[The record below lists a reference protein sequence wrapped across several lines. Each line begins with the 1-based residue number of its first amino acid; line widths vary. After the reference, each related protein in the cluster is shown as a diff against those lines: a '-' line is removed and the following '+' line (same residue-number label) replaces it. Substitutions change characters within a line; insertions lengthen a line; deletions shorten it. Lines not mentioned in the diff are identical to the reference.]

1 MSYFGTIYADT
12 ELPSRAKAVYM
23 YLRDR
28 SDAEGKC
35 WPGIK
40 TIASDMKLSRS
51 TVKRAVS
58 DLEKAGYLVKAPRY
72 RPKGSS
78 TSNLYTVNKRESGLY
93 QKVVQTTFEGIEFLK
108 PSTKGRLR
116 SCAGP
121 RGGSL

>member
-12 ELPSRAKAVYM
+12 ELPSRARAVYM

-58 DLEKAGYLVKAPRY
+58 DLEKAGYLVKAPPIPSQRQQY
-72 RPKGSS
+72 LQSLYCKIKRKWFVPK
-78 TSNLYTVNKRESGLY
+78 
-93 QKVVQTTFEGIEFLK
+93 
-108 PSTKGRLR
+108 
-116 SCAGP
+116 SCTNHF
-121 RGGSL
+121 

>member
-12 ELPSRAKAVYM
+12 ELPSRARAVYM

-51 TVKRAVS
+51 TVKRALD
-58 DLEKAGYLVKAPRY
+58 DLYGAGLLTREL
-72 RPKGSS
+72 RWRENGSLS
-78 TSNLYTVNKRESGLY
+78 SNLY
-93 QKVVQTTFEGIEFLK
+93 
-108 PSTKGRLR
+108 RLV
-116 SCAGP
+116 
-121 RGGSL
+121 

>member
-51 TVKRAVS
+51 TVKRALD
-58 DLEKAGYLVKAPRY
+58 DLYRAGLLTREPRW
-72 RPKGSS
+72 RENGSLS
-78 TSNLYTVNKRESGLY
+78 SNLY
-93 QKVVQTTFEGIEFLK
+93 
-108 PSTKGRLR
+108 RLV
-116 SCAGP
+116 
-121 RGGSL
+121 

>member
-51 TVKRAVS
+51 TVKRALD
-58 DLEKAGYLVKAPRY
+58 DLCKTGLLQKYPRW
-72 RPKGSS
+72 RENGSL
-78 TSNLYTVNKRESGLY
+78 TSNLYH
-93 QKVVQTTFEGIEFLK
+93 VV
-108 PSTKGRLR
+108 
-116 SCAGP
+116 
-121 RGGSL
+121 

>member
-12 ELPSRAKAVYM
+12 ELPSRARAVYM

-40 TIASDMKLSRS
+40 TIASDMKLSRF

-58 DLEKAGYLVKAPRY
+58 DLEKAGYLVKAPD
-72 RPKGSS
+72 
-78 TSNLYTVNKRESGLY
+78 TVPTAAVPPISIL
-93 QKVVQTTFEGIEFLK
+93 
-108 PSTKGRLR
+108 
-116 SCAGP
+116 
-121 RGGSL
+121 

>member
-1 MSYFGTIYADT
+1 MSYFGTNNADT

-51 TVKRAVS
+51 TVKRALH
-58 DLEKAGYLVKAPRY
+58 DLEQHGYLERLPRY
-72 RPKGSS
+72 RPNGSS
-78 TSNLYTVNKRESGLY
+78 ASNLYTVR
-93 QKVVQTTFEGIEFLK
+93 
-108 PSTKGRLR
+108 
-116 SCAGP
+116 
-121 RGGSL
+121 

>member
-12 ELPSRAKAVYM
+12 ELPSRARAVYM

-51 TVKRAVS
+51 TVKRALH
-58 DLEKAGYLVKAPRY
+58 DLEQHGYLKKTCAMI
-72 RPKGSS
+72 G
-78 TSNLYTVNKRESGLY
+78 
-93 QKVVQTTFEGIEFLK
+93 VQVWLSFLL
-108 PSTKGRLR
+108 GERFQ
-116 SCAGP
+116 
-121 RGGSL
+121 

>member
-12 ELPSRAKAVYM
+12 ELPSRARAVYM

-51 TVKRAVS
+51 TVKRALA
-58 DLEKAGYLVKAPRY
+58 DLERRGYLQRILRY
-72 RPKGSS
+72 RDNGSS
-78 TSNLYTVNKRESGLY
+78 TSNLYF
-93 QKVVQTTFEGIEFLK
+93 VQ
-108 PSTKGRLR
+108 
-116 SCAGP
+116 
-121 RGGSL
+121 

>member
-12 ELPSRAKAVYM
+12 ELPSRARAVYM

-51 TVKRAVS
+51 TVKRALA
-58 DLEKAGYLVKAPRY
+58 DLEHHGYLNKLPRY
-72 RPKGSS
+72 RAKGSS
-78 TSNLYTVNKRESGLY
+78 TSNLYS
-93 QKVVQTTFEGIEFLK
+93 VQ
-108 PSTKGRLR
+108 
-116 SCAGP
+116 
-121 RGGSL
+121 

>member
-51 TVKRAVS
+51 TVKRALDDLYGAGLLTREPRWRENGSLSS
-58 DLEKAGYLVKAPRY
+58 DLYRLV
-72 RPKGSS
+72 
-78 TSNLYTVNKRESGLY
+78 
-93 QKVVQTTFEGIEFLK
+93 
-108 PSTKGRLR
+108 
-116 SCAGP
+116 
-121 RGGSL
+121 

>member
-51 TVKRAVS
+51 TVKRALH
-58 DLEKAGYLVKAPRY
+58 DLEQRGYLKKGFPAQAEWEQHLQSLY
-72 RPKGSS
+72 REIKE
-78 TSNLYTVNKRESGLY
+78 R
-93 QKVVQTTFEGIEFLK
+93 VVC
-108 PSTKGRLR
+108 TKM
-116 SCAGP
+116 
-121 RGGSL
+121 

>member
-51 TVKRAVS
+51 TVKRALH
-58 DLEKAGYLVKAPRY
+58 DLEQHLQSLY
-72 RPKGSS
+72 REIKE
-78 TSNLYTVNKRESGLY
+78 R
-93 QKVVQTTFEGIEFLK
+93 VVC
-108 PSTKGRLR
+108 TKM
-116 SCAGP
+116 
-121 RGGSL
+121 

>member
-12 ELPSRAKAVYM
+12 ELPSRARAVYM

-35 WPGIK
+35 
-40 TIASDMKLSRS
+40 SDMKLSRS

-72 RPKGSS
+72 RPNGSS
-78 TSNLYTVNKRESGLY
+78 TSNLYTVK
-93 QKVVQTTFEGIEFLK
+93 
-108 PSTKGRLR
+108 
-116 SCAGP
+116 
-121 RGGSL
+121 

>member
-1 MSYFGTIYADT
+1 MSYFGTIFADT

-51 TVKRAVS
+51 TVKRALDDLYGAGLLTRELRWRENGSLSS
-58 DLEKAGYLVKAPRY
+58 DLYRLV
-72 RPKGSS
+72 
-78 TSNLYTVNKRESGLY
+78 
-93 QKVVQTTFEGIEFLK
+93 
-108 PSTKGRLR
+108 
-116 SCAGP
+116 
-121 RGGSL
+121 